1 MSLDAGKAQP
11 PFGRSRVGRP
21 AMAVIAVAAA
31 AAIALTACG
40 SSPGT
45 LSSGVSPGGAASSSP
60 AHTLSETGSSLMAP
74 LFALWAPAYH
84 ARFSFTR
91 WCGGAA

>member
-1 MSLDAGKAQP
+1 
-11 PFGRSRVGRP
+11 
-21 AMAVIAVAAA
+21 MAVIAVAAA

>member
-1 MSLDAGKAQP
+1 
-11 PFGRSRVGRP
+11 
-21 AMAVIAVAAA
+21 MAVIAVAAA

-45 LSSGVSPGGAASSSP
+45 LSSGVSPGGAASSP